1 MKQQYY
7 TILFFIAFTFVF
19 FLSEASF
26 SQDPFDPVKAS
37 IVGIA
42 RKVPNI
48 NSKVDDYG
56 AYIKRNGLTMYFA
69 TNRSSGKTHIYMTKR
84 IALDSAWT
92 EPEYCKVTNNPQD
105 FVGSITFDNIGR
117 FYFASNRET
126 HIGGD
131 INIWQG
137 FGLDSI
143 PTIRVLPS
151 PVNSIKWESQ
161 PSITQNGVDM
171 YFASNKQSPM
181 GSLEMLVDIYV
192 SHQSSDG
199 TWSEPQNLGSRI
211 NIGIYNGTPFISPD
225 GRFLF
230 YSSKE
235 KKGVDIKRKI
245 YMSEHIGSRDIDWSK
260 PILLPSPINSDKD
273 DISPM
278 ITSDGKTIY
287 FSSNRD
293 GGSGLDI
300 YESTLPEDIQNK
312 IFHSFPGY

>member
-1 MKQQYY
+1 MKQRYY
-7 TILFFIAFTFVF
+7 PGHFFTVIASCLFLQG
-19 FLSEASF
+19 LSYA
-26 SQDPFDPVKAS
+26 QDPIDPVKTS
-37 IVGIA
+37 TVGIA
-42 RKVPNI
+42 RRVLNI

-56 AYIKRNGLTMYFA
+56 AYLKRNGLAMYFA
-69 TNRSSGKTHIYMTKR
+69 TNRGSGKTHIYVTKR
-84 IALDSAWT
+84 KALDSGWS

-117 FYFASNRET
+117 FYFATNRET

-143 PTIRVLPS
+143 ATIRVLPS

-161 PSITQNGVDM
+161 PTITQDGATM
-171 YFASNKQSPM
+171 YFVSNRQSPM

-192 SHQSSDG
+192 AHQSADG
-199 TWSEPQNLGSRI
+199 TWSEPQNLGSSI
-211 NIGIYNGTPFISPD
+211 NIGIHNGTPFISPD

-235 KKGVDIKRKI
+235 KKGPDIKRKI
-245 YMSEHIGSRDIDWSK
+245 YMSEHIGPKDIDWSK
-260 PILLPSPINSDKD
+260 PVRLPSPINSDKD
-273 DISPM
+273 DICPM
-278 ITSDGKTIY
+278 IASDGKTIY
-287 FSSNRD
+287 FSSNRE

-300 YESTLPEDIQNK
+300 YEATLPVDIQNK